1 MADLQHDSLDV
12 GRVLT
17 DLRCAV
23 IGKHPIVRI
32 VTDEGLYG
40 LGEVEFTK
48 SYLKPFVLQML
59 RDHLVDDVVNTQ
71 ARLVRNS

>member
-1 MADLQHDSLDV
+1 MKI
-12 GRVLT
+12 T

-40 LGEVEFTK
+40 LGEVE
-48 SYLKPFVLQML
+48 YHQDLP
-59 RDHLVDDVVNTQ
+59 Q
-71 ARLVRNS
+71 ALGAAFPRGADRRGSD

>member
-1 MADLQHDSLDV
+1 MKI
-12 GRVLT
+12 T

-48 SYLKPFVLQML
+48 TYSSLGCCIS
-59 RDHLVDDVVNTQ
+59 
-71 ARLVRNS
+71 VRR